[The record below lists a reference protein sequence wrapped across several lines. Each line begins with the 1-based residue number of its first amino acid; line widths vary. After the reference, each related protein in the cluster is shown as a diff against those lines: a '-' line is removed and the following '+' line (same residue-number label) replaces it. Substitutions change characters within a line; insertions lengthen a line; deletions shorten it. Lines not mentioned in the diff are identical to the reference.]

1 MTLNQMEYLVKLE
14 KNMTPLVKM
23 VKGILIK

>member
-14 KNMTPLVKM
+14 KNMTHLVKM
-23 VKGILIK
+23 VNGILIK